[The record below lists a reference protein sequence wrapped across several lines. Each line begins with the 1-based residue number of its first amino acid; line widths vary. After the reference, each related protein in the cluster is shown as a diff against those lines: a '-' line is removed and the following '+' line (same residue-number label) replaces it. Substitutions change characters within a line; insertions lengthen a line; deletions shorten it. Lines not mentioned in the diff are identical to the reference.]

1 MQAFAPGSGLL
12 GEVQLRRAATSKAS
26 RPGLRTAVLSGSSQ
40 GANDPNL
47 SDLEKEKAKGLAD
60 AWIKVDK
67 VNECKVALKGRS
79 IFLLGLPSE
88 PLRAVGL
95 LIQKRFE
102 NYRFLDAVEIV
113 AGAVKQSAT
122 CEDPRPLDE
131 ALGLEAVLDVEEQ
144 VMDQLQGKPPPLL
157 LHGHRRRR
165 RPSGPRNSKNR
176 TSQTNLRRWGPART
190 TMRAGRHLQKIVV
203 LGPFWRSRRVCPA
216 RGGGMGLWALLRCTF
231 AATCGRTRR
240 LGAGEEFL
248 PS

>member
-1 MQAFAPGSGLL
+1 
-12 GEVQLRRAATSKAS
+12 
-26 RPGLRTAVLSGSSQ
+26 
-40 GANDPNL
+40 L

-165 RPSGPRNSKNR
+165 RPSGPRNSKTR
-176 TSQTNLRRWGPART
+176 SSQTIFRRWRPLCAPGATSGKLLFWAVFFGPGAS
-190 TMRAGRHLQKIVV
+190 APPCSAPGAAGAWPGRH
-203 LGPFWRSRRVCPA
+203 F
-216 RGGGMGLWALLRCTF
+216 
-231 AATCGRTRR
+231 
-240 LGAGEEFL
+240 
-248 PS
+248 

>member
-1 MQAFAPGSGLL
+1 M
-12 GEVQLRRAATSKAS
+12 
-26 RPGLRTAVLSGSSQ
+26 GLRTAVLSGSSQ

-113 AGAVKQSAT
+113 AGAVKQSGT
-122 CEDPRPLDE
+122 CEDPRPLEE

-144 VMDQLQGKPPPLL
+144 VMDQLQGESSPLVAR
-157 LHGHRRRR
+157 GA
-165 RPSGPRNSKNR
+165 R
-176 TSQTNLRRWGPART
+176 TSPTDAGTGPGGILKTLRASEADRLT
-190 TMRAGRHLQKIVV
+190 TVSSHATQHL
-203 LGPFWRSRRVCPA
+203 RV
-216 RGGGMGLWALLRCTF
+216 
-231 AATCGRTRR
+231 
-240 LGAGEEFL
+240 
-248 PS
+248 